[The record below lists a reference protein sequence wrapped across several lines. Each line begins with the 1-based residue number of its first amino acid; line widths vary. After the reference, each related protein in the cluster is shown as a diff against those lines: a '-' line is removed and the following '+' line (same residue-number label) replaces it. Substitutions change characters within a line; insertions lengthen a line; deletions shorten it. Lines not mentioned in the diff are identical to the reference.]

1 MALLTSGPA
10 ADLRK
15 GYAPTGWHEAP
26 FHGIVIVVLLPV
38 ERACRAPHRVAGVT
52 VAQSSDQLKRPGS
65 AKWVDCERRI

>member
-1 MALLTSGPA
+1 
-10 ADLRK
+10 LRR

-26 FHGIVIVVLLPV
+26 FHGIVIVVLLSV
-38 ERACRAPHRVAGVT
+38 DHANRAPTRDAGVT